1 MIQTR
6 EGKKAVSFDGFV
18 LEIFGMS
25 GAGKSQ
31 RYTIDQIEAL
41 GVSEGKGELLLV
53 CKLPR
58 GGGFGFAFSME
69 RQAELEQLV
78 NEVLANKR
86 QNA

>member
-1 MIQTR
+1 MIQVR

-31 RYTIDQIEAL
+31 RYTADQIEKI

-53 CKLPR
+53 AKLPR
-58 GGGFGFAFSME
+58 GGGFGLAFSNE
-69 RQAELEQLV
+69 KRAELEMLV
-78 NEVLANKR
+78 GEVISSKN
-86 QNA
+86 Q